1 MADEIIPA
9 AQDVLTVQRKLR
21 PSRQLS
27 LRWRSWRRLRA
38 GIFLLICN
46 YSPRASALPVLCRL
60 GHWPPQIKEEAELD
74 VRSPRLLLW

>member
-1 MADEIIPA
+1 MVLGPKLRTSYASELVQEKKMAEEIIPA

-38 GIFLLICN
+38 GDIFAYL
-46 YSPRASALPVLCRL
+46 
-60 GHWPPQIKEEAELD
+60 
-74 VRSPRLLLW
+74 

>member
-38 GIFLLICN
+38 GDIFAYLQLFPAGLGATR
-46 YSPRASALPVLCRL
+46 SLPTGTLAAS
-60 GHWPPQIKEEAELD
+60 G
-74 VRSPRLLLW
+74 